1 MAKKKS
7 DDRGDIL
14 RSEIKELLKIVRRV
28 EKMTDA
34 DMTIDDLLKVMRG
47 VGEADNRIASMIRT
61 LEYIE
66 ATTGPFDI
74 SQEYQKALSEV
85 WVELK
90 KRGAKWEDD

>member
-1 MAKKKS
+1 MAKKKN
-7 DDRGDIL
+7 DDRSDIL
-14 RSEIKELLKIVRRV
+14 RLEIKELLKIVHRV

-66 ATTGPFDI
+66 ASTGQFDI
-74 SQEYQKALSEV
+74 NQEYQQALSEV
-85 WVELK
+85 LIELK
-90 KRGAKWEDD
+90 NRGAKWEDD